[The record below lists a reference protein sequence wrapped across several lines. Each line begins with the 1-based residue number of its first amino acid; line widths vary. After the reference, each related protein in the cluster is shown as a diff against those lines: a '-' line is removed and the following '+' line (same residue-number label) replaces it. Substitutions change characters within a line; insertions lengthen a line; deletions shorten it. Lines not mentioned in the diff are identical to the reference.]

1 MYITYRINIEACDEK
16 IAKLLGGLEAQ
27 VDIQLQPLPAHP
39 GPSRKRRT
47 KRTGDFRFEVRTE
60 AYKLFGLDVTRI
72 PGLNELAIPIFSE
85 VGRDLAVRFPTAGH
99 FASWL
104 GLCPDNDKSG
114 GQVLWTGV
122 RRINNRAAQM
132 FRMAASS
139 LHHNR
144 SPLGD
149 FLRRMKAKLGPAA
162 GITATAHKIAIIFY
176 TLVTKQIEYD
186 DSIWATRDEHR
197 QKRFEQKLKRQAR
210 QLGYELVPVQPV

>member
-1 MYITYRINIEACDEK
+1 M
-16 IAKLLGGLEAQ
+16 
-27 VDIQLQPLPAHP
+27 
-39 GPSRKRRT
+39 
-47 KRTGDFRFEVRTE
+47 
-60 AYKLFGLDVTRI
+60 
-72 PGLNELAIPIFSE
+72 
-85 VGRDLAVRFPTAGH
+85 
-99 FASWL
+99 
-104 GLCPDNDKSG
+104 
-114 GQVLWTGV
+114 LWTGV
-122 RRINNRAAQM
+122 RRINNRVAQM

>member
-1 MYITYRINIEACDEK
+1 MELNEDTIRKSLEGDWREEHLLTLNQSRQMYITYRNNIEACDEK
-16 IAKLLGGLEAQ
+16 IAKLLGGFEAQ
-27 VDIQLQPLPAHP
+27 LGRKLQPLPTRP

-47 KRTGDFRFEVRTE
+47 KRTGDFQFEVRTE

-85 VGRDLAVRFPTAGH
+85 VGRDLAPRFPTAAH

-122 RRINNRAAQM
+122 RRITNRAARM

-139 LHHNR
+139 LQY
-144 SPLGD
+144 
-149 FLRRMKAKLGPAA
+149 RRWCKN
-162 GITATAHKIAIIFY
+162 
-176 TLVTKQIEYD
+176 
-186 DSIWATRDEHR
+186 S
-197 QKRFEQKLKRQAR
+197 
-210 QLGYELVPVQPV
+210 